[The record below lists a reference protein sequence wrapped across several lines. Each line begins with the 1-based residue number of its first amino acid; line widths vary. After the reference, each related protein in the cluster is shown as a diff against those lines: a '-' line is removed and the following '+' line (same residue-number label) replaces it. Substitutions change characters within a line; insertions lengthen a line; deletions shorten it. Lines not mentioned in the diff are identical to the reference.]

1 MKKMLIIYYSWSNG
15 NTERIAK
22 QLQKETGADL
32 EKIDTVLPYTG
43 SYDEVVRQGQDEI
56 SQGFQP
62 EIQPLAA
69 EIGDYD
75 VIAIGTPTWW
85 YTMAPA
91 VLTFLN
97 NQDWNGKVVIPFM
110 TNGGWPGHVIED
122 MKKACK
128 GAFFTHEMEVKFD
141 SSGGERLE
149 TPEKEIE
156 DWITSI
162 KNSL

>member
-56 SQGFQP
+56 RQGFQP

-75 VIAIGTPTWW
+75 VIAIGTPKMQ
-85 YTMAPA
+85 Y
-91 VLTFLN
+91 
-97 NQDWNGKVVIPFM
+97 GI
-110 TNGGWPGHVIED
+110 
-122 MKKACK
+122 
-128 GAFFTHEMEVKFD
+128 
-141 SSGGERLE
+141 
-149 TPEKEIE
+149 
-156 DWITSI
+156 
-162 KNSL
+162 